1 MRTRVN
7 GPENFSLDFAQL
19 SPTMHLMDDQRM
31 TVSASRI
38 AAMLGLDR
46 YCTPLTLF
54 LRMRGQLS
62 DEVDNAAIQQGRYYE
77 RATCDW
83 ACDTY
88 GMEIVPGWEQTR
100 LSHGYLSGH
109 PDFVVR
115 DEHGKLAIAE
125 VKNPFWSYK
134 GDDWGEPG
142 TDEVP
147 RAHFLQAMTYNHLVL
162 KGVVT
167 KGVRMDGPKDWADYS
182 YVVAKL
188 KGGIARYKI
197 PYDGDIMRLVEMQAK
212 AFVERV
218 ANNDPPSPEDEQDMR
233 NLWPVQEGK
242 VADCNSAFVE
252 QLKALDAVKKQIKQ
266 LTEQESALKAVV
278 LGFARDAETI
288 EYVDNGSRTTVCSLA
303 TNRTLDTEALL
314 ADHPDLLAQFAKLDT
329 AALRKANKAL
339 VERYMRRPADP
350 TKATRVI
357 RLKLPR
363 EAQ

>member
-1 MRTRVN
+1 
-7 GPENFSLDFAQL
+7 
-19 SPTMHLMDDQRM
+19 MDDTK

-54 LRMRGQLS
+54 LRMRGQL
-62 DEVDNAAIQQGRYYE
+62 DDTVGNAAIQQGRYYE

-88 GMEIVPGWEQTR
+88 DMEIVPGWEQSR
-100 LSHGYLSGH
+100 LSYGYLSGH

-142 TDEVP
+142 TDQVP

-167 KGVRMDGPKDWADYS
+167 KGVRMDGTKDWADYS
-182 YVVAKL
+182 YVIAKL

-197 PYDGDIMRLVEMQAK
+197 PYDAEIMARVEAQAEV
-212 AFVERV
+212 FVNRV
-218 ANNDPPSPEDEQDMR
+218 RENNPPTPENEQDMR
-233 NLWPVQEGK
+233 NLWPVEEDK

-252 QLKALDAVKKQIKQ
+252 QLRALDAVKKQIKQ

-278 LGFARDAETI
+278 LGFARDAERI
-288 EYVDNGSRTTVCSLA
+288 EFTWA
-303 TNRTLDTEALL
+303 EAEAAELR
-314 ADHPDLLAQFAKLDT
+314 DRPDLMQKYAKLDT
-329 AALRKANKAL
+329 AALRRDDKAL
-339 VERYMRRPADP
+339 VESYMRRPEEP

-357 RLKLPR
+357 RLKLPK
-363 EAQ
+363 EVQA